1 MFHDGWSLC
10 LLVLCLQQCH
20 HIWLSGFYSC
30 FSWVGS
36 VDWLSPMAVGYS
48 SFFFP
53 TLLFVF
59 EAVGCHLKSA
69 GAVQWLWIQ
78 QAGGEKTTCIMG
90 DEEKALPCQITNGKA
105 EGRSWNAA
113 ALLAC
118 FLNWWMEKKCVILKH
133 NLTPMLFVFLFVCSC
148 SSCPYSSCL
157 TVVFGAKWGQLWL
170 TLKVMTK

>member
-36 VDWLSPMAVGYS
+36 VDWLSLMAVGYS
-48 SFFFP
+48 SFFFFS

-90 DEEKALPCQITNGKA
+90 DEEKALPCQITNWKA

-118 FLNWWMEKKCVILKH
+118 SFELMDGKEMCDLKTQPDPNAVCFSFLL
-133 NLTPMLFVFLFVCSC
+133 FLFFM
-148 SSCPYSSCL
+148 CL
-157 TVVFGAKWGQLWL
+157 FIMSLRFLVPNEASYD
-170 TLKVMTK
+170 